1 MNLKQ
6 VLNDLFTHD
15 VNVCI
20 TDAYGRVIIPVM
32 PLSKVWDG
40 VEKMDEKTACEMLG
54 TKVIKIVP
62 SRVTSWDISFYE
74 ITVNAIKKSL

>member
-15 VNVCI
+15 VNVSI
-20 TDAYGRVIIPVM
+20 TDAYGNVIIPVM
-32 PLSKVWDG
+32 PLSGVWEG
-40 VEKMDEKTACEMLG
+40 IEKMDEKTACEMLG
-54 TKVIKIVP
+54 TKVVKIIP
-62 SRVTSWDISFYE
+62 SNVTMWNISFYE